1 MKFKKIGEDV
11 NMSEERRAYLV
22 WEREDNKNIVITKTK
37 GTKVYWVEN
46 LETGFSFDTYSLES
60 AKSLGEKL

>member
-1 MKFKKIGEDV
+1 MKFKKVGEDV
-11 NMSEERRAYLV
+11 NMSEERRSYLV

-46 LETGFSFDTYSLES
+46 LETGFSFDADSLEF